1 MFNLNMIDTIGS
13 GIKQMF
19 NKQKDRYFPLPE
31 YRIKKTT
38 VSVEIHGEILN
49 FDYAYYL
56 ATHKETTLDEAIV
69 LDKAQKGNLLTDE
82 EMLFLEKIGFSAES
96 VHQKSVHQKSVQQS
110 DQQSVQQTPIE
121 YLIALKNNLVILN
134 YCRTPHNRK
143 DVLAK
148 INLINHSSNFK
159 RHIQPLID
167 LGLIEKTDKTNR
179 NSKNQKY
186 VLTQDGLNFLKSNS
200 TDELPNQK

>member
-1 MFNLNMIDTIGS
+1 MKGETS
-13 GIKQMF
+13 AWRGIKRMF

-31 YRIKKTT
+31 YRIKKST
-38 VSVEIHGEILN
+38 VSVEIHGEILSL
-49 FDYAYYL
+49 DYAHYL

-69 LDKAQKGNLLTDE
+69 LDKAQKGKELSEKEIT
-82 EMLFLEKIGFSAES
+82 FLNSIGFSLDKKERDQVS
-96 VHQKSVHQKSVQQS
+96 DHQNSKSVQQKSVQQK
-110 DQQSVQQTPIE
+110 SVQQNSSK
-121 YLIALKNNLVILN
+121 YLKTLKNNIIILN
-134 YCRTPHNRK
+134 YCQEPRNREDILK
-143 DVLAK
+143 A
-148 INLINHSSNFK
+148 INISKYWGNFK

-200 TDELPNQK
+200 